1 MRCPECGSN
10 RIYRNGTRTTA
21 EGVVLQ
27 RYLCRDCGFRFS
39 DANPYKIT
47 RINGHRQL
55 CAILEAKKLVNP
67 QLKNNV
73 VETYAKTPDQ
83 GQIVDFLWHL
93 KKQGYSDATITTR
106 VKNFE
111 ANEQKRR

>member
-1 MRCPECGSN
+1 
-10 RIYRNGTRTTA
+10 
-21 EGVVLQ
+21 
-27 RYLCRDCGFRFS
+27 
-39 DANPYKIT
+39 
-47 RINGHRQL
+47 
-55 CAILEAKKLVNP
+55 LVNP